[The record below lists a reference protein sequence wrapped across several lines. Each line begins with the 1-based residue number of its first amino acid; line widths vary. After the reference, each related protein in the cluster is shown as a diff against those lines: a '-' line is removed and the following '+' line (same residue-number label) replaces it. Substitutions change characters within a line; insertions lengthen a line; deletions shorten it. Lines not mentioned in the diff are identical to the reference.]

1 MQIKYSAEVDILY
14 IKLKDTPPVE
24 SEHLVEE
31 NLILDYDENDEI
43 VGIEIL
49 DWSKRKEATLPLTG
63 KFYLAFQ
70 SS

>member
-1 MQIKYSAEVDILY
+1 MQVRYSPEVDILY

-43 VGIEIL
+43 TGVEIL
-49 DWSKRKEATLPLTG
+49 DWSKRKEPR
-63 KFYLAFQ
+63 FH
-70 SS
+70 